1 MLCSV
6 YYGGMSFVRRSL
18 KLPAIGAVS
27 VHNIFS
33 NVVCLLPAYC
43 TAGYYETLVCFQL
56 EDDTWRLFPRPF
68 LSFFLKQRVQL
79 RLVAWNDT
87 MFIK

>member
-1 MLCSV
+1 MLCTV

-27 VHNIFS
+27 VQNIFS

-43 TAGYYETLVCFQL
+43 TAGYYETPICFRL
-56 EDDTWRLFPRPF
+56 EDGT
-68 LSFFLKQRVQL
+68 
-79 RLVAWNDT
+79 
-87 MFIK
+87 